1 MFEVVTIG
9 RLSFFM
15 PLVGCLGQ
23 TQDSL
28 VLRSKKT
35 PRSLALSVAGREA
48 AYRLTRSNLWG
59 EWKTL
64 VFPLGAA
71 LDSLLRR
78 YFALALSYFA
88 NYTLQLTYHTL
99 FYTDQR
105 TSFADYSESTLNCL
119 LARHSDTS
127 HIHSFT

>member
-1 MFEVVTIG
+1 M
-9 RLSFFM
+9 L
-15 PLVGCLGQ
+15 
-23 TQDSL
+23 L
-28 VLRSKKT
+28 VL
-35 PRSLALSVAGREA
+35 AAWGRPGIHWYFA
-48 AYRLTRSNLWG
+48 ATKPLDHRPFRQQVTEWPTVSPKVTYGG

-64 VFPLGAA
+64 VFPLGVA

-78 YFALALSYFA
+78 YFALALSYFTD
-88 NYTLQLTYHTL
+88 YTSQLNYHTL